1 MNFTKSM
8 SGTEKEIM
16 EYIWSLD
23 EPISSSELLNYFNNK
38 GKDWKIQT
46 LSTFLKRLV
55 EKGILKSEQ
64 KGRSHYYT
72 HKITFEQ
79 YESLQAKNFLNN
91 MYNGSIKNFLSALYN
106 EKIEKDDI
114 DELKDWINK
123 M

>member
-8 SGTEKEIM
+8 SETEKEIM
-16 EYIWSLD
+16 EYIWSLNK
-23 EPISSSELLNYFNNK
+23 PLSSSELLNYFNSK

-46 LSTFLKRLV
+46 
-55 EKGILKSEQ
+55 GILQSEQ

-79 YESLQAKNFLNN
+79 YESLQAKSFLNN

-106 EKIEKDDI
+106 EKNKKDDI